1 MYRDKLLT
9 TFRNLNLKFE
19 GLTELLEDRNLLLK
33 ILMQKEMREDFLL
46 SERLQSLD
54 EVGGY
59 DVKAMT
65 RNVDLSPVNEMVP
78 PLDIKQE
85 KDDEGEVP
93 FKDGGAVGIQ
103 PIVDISAESL
113 GTEPSPAGETYQSLE
128 DSGGIVP
135 LDGAAKAIVED
146 FEVDKKFKKAFET
159 AMMLPSK
166 AAASSL
172 MDTMSKT
179 PSEGSGTTI
188 IKKNL
193 SVLQRAFKLP
203 TPEPTED
210 EQGDDDPFPRD
221 QAEEIAK
228 KRAEHEEAT
237 KPGAAYEA
245 NKGKGLLELGL
256 TWMMGKAQANQ
267 ANAKAQGQMV
277 PSVATGDPLVPD
289 FYTAPGYMPG
299 YIGDGGGEE
308 KKGFWGRLKSAGKK
322 AFDYTPMGMG
332 MKMFGAAKDKMKGI
346 TENPKVKGFL
356 GGVGKF
362 AKKAFKYTPLGM
374 AVGAGSSIIN
384 KIRGGD
390 QTNLNELT
398 EEVIAENDQKQ
409 KDILQAARN
418 PSPETVKPPS
428 PSGGLKPQGS
438 MDQGTSEAVPKIK
451 YSPYFDE
458 YTVTSQF

>member
-65 RNVDLSPVNEMVP
+65 RNVDLSPVNEMIP
-78 PLDIKQE
+78 PLNINQE

-128 DSGGIVP
+128 DSSGIVP

-166 AAASSL
+166 AAAASL

-179 PSEGSGTTI
+179 PSQGDGTSI

-193 SVLQRAFKLP
+193 SVLQSAFKLP

-210 EQGDDDPFPRD
+210 ESKSESEQLDP
-221 QAEEIAK
+221 EELKK
-228 KRAEHEEAT
+228 KRDDWAKSEEKEQEKDKSRNPFELGVKFLMT
-237 KPGAAYEA
+237 KAFSFMA
-245 NKGKGLLELGL
+245 NK
-256 TWMMGKAQANQ
+256 KAGGAM
-267 ANAKAQGQMV
+267 A
-277 PSVATGDPLVPD
+277 PSIATGDPFIPEPFPMMGYSGSLV
-289 FYTAPGYMPG
+289 
-299 YIGDGGGEE
+299 GDGENKG
-308 KKGFWGRLKSAGKK
+308 GFWNRLKSGAKK
-322 AFDYTPMGMG
+322 AFDYTPVGMG
-332 MKMFGAAKDKMKGI
+332 MKLFGKAKDKFNEMGGGDKLKGM
-346 TENPKVKGFL
+346 L
-356 GGVGKF
+356 GGIGNF

-398 EEVIAENDQKQ
+398 EEVIAENDSKQ
-409 KDILQAARN
+409 QEIIDAARN

-428 PSGGLKPQGS
+428 PSGGMQPQGS

>member
-166 AAASSL
+166 AAAASL
-172 MDTMSKT
+172 VDTMSKS
-179 PSEGSGTTI
+179 PSAGDGTTI

-193 SVLQRAFKLP
+193 SVLQSAFKLP

-210 EQGDDDPFPRD
+210 ETKSESEQLDP
-221 QAEEIAK
+221 EELKK
-228 KRAEHEEAT
+228 KRDDWAKSEEKEQEKDKSRNPFELGVKFLMT
-237 KPGAAYEA
+237 KAFSFMA
-245 NKGKGLLELGL
+245 NK
-256 TWMMGKAQANQ
+256 KAGGAM
-267 ANAKAQGQMV
+267 A
-277 PSVATGDPLVPD
+277 PSIATGDPFIPEPFPMMGYSGSLV
-289 FYTAPGYMPG
+289 
-299 YIGDGGGEE
+299 GDGENKG
-308 KKGFWGRLKSAGKK
+308 GFWNRLKSGAKK
-322 AFDYTPMGMG
+322 AFDYTPVGMG
-332 MKMFGAAKDKMKGI
+332 MKLFGKAKDKFNEMGGGDKLKGM
-346 TENPKVKGFL
+346 L
-356 GGVGKF
+356 GGIGNF

-409 KDILQAARN
+409 QDIINAARN

-428 PSGGLKPQGS
+428 PSGGMQPQGS

>member
-166 AAASSL
+166 AAAASL
-172 MDTMSKT
+172 MDTMSKS
-179 PSEGSGTTI
+179 PSAGDGTTI

-193 SVLQRAFKLP
+193 SVLQSAFKLP

-210 EQGDDDPFPRD
+210 ETKSESEQLDP
-221 QAEEIAK
+221 EELKK
-228 KRAEHEEAT
+228 KRDDWAKSEEKEQEKDKSRNPFELGVKFLMT
-237 KPGAAYEA
+237 KAFSFMA
-245 NKGKGLLELGL
+245 NK
-256 TWMMGKAQANQ
+256 KAGGAM
-267 ANAKAQGQMV
+267 A
-277 PSVATGDPLVPD
+277 PSIATGDPFIPEPFPMMGYSGSLV
-289 FYTAPGYMPG
+289 
-299 YIGDGGGEE
+299 GDGENKG
-308 KKGFWGRLKSAGKK
+308 GFWNRLKSGAKK
-322 AFDYTPMGMG
+322 AFDYTPVGMG
-332 MKMFGAAKDKMKGI
+332 MKLFGKAKDKFNEMGGGDKLKGM
-346 TENPKVKGFL
+346 L
-356 GGVGKF
+356 GGIGNF

-409 KDILQAARN
+409 QDLIHAARN

-428 PSGGLKPQGS
+428 PSGGMQPQGS

>member
-78 PLDIKQE
+78 PLNIKQE

-128 DSGGIVP
+128 DSSGIVP

-146 FEVDKKFKKAFET
+146 FEVDKKFKKSFET

-166 AAASSL
+166 AAAASL
-172 MDTMSKT
+172 MDTMSKS
-179 PSEGSGTTI
+179 PSAGDGTTI

-193 SVLQRAFKLP
+193 SVLQSAFKLP

-210 EQGDDDPFPRD
+210 ETKSESEQLDP
-221 QAEEIAK
+221 EELKK
-228 KRAEHEEAT
+228 KRADWKKTEDKEKE
-237 KPGAAYEA
+237 KDKSRSP
-245 NKGKGLLELGL
+245 LELGIKIL
-256 TWMMGKAQANQ
+256 MTKAFSAK
-267 ANAKAQGQMV
+267 ANAKAGGAMA
-277 PSVATGDPLVPD
+277 PSIATGDPLIPEP
-289 FYTAPGYMPG
+289 FPMMGYSGSMV
-299 YIGDGGGEE
+299 GDGEGNKG
-308 KKGFWGRLKSAGKK
+308 GFWNRLKSGAKK
-322 AFDYTPMGMG
+322 ALDFTPVGMG
-332 MKMFGAAKDKMKGI
+332 MKLFGKAKDKFNEMGGGDKLKGM
-346 TENPKVKGFL
+346 L
-356 GGVGKF
+356 GGIGNF

-374 AVGAGSSIIN
+374 AAGGVSSIIN

-398 EEVIAENDQKQ
+398 EEVIAENDSKQ
-409 KDILQAARN
+409 QEILDAARN

-428 PSGGLKPQGS
+428 PSGGMSPQGS
-438 MDQGTSEAVPKIK
+438 MDQGSSEAVPKVK

>member
-1 MYRDKLLT
+1 MYRDKLST
-9 TFRNLNLKFE
+9 TINNLNQKFD
-19 GLTELLEDRNLLLK
+19 GLAELLENRNALLK
-33 ILMQKEMREDFLL
+33 VLMNKEMREDFLL

-59 DVKAMT
+59 DVKAMN
-65 RNVDLSPVNEMVP
+65 RNVDLSPVNEMMP
-78 PLDIKQE
+78 PMDIRQPG
-85 KDDEGEVP
+85 DSEGEVP
-93 FKDGGAVGIQ
+93 FKEGGAVGIQ
-103 PIVDISAESL
+103 PIIDISAESL
-113 GTEPSPAGETYQSLE
+113 GTEASPAGETYQSLE
-128 DSGGIVP
+128 DSGAIVP
-135 LDGAAKAIVED
+135 IEQSAKAIVED
-146 FEVDKKFKKAFET
+146 FEIDKKFKKAFET

-166 AAASSL
+166 AAAASL

-179 PSEGSGTTI
+179 PSQGEGTTI

-193 SVLQRAFKLP
+193 SVMQSAFKLP

-210 EQGDDDPFPRD
+210 EQDDDPFPRD

-228 KRAEHEEAT
+228 AREKHEEE
-237 KPGAAYEA
+237 KQDPYEA

-256 TWMMGKAQANQ
+256 TWLMGKAQANE
-267 ANAKAQGQMV
+267 ANAKAQGQMI

-308 KKGFWGRLKSAGKK
+308 QKGFWGRLKSAGKK

-332 MKMFGAAKDKMKGI
+332 MKMFGAAKDKMKNI

-356 GGVGKF
+356 GGVGNF

-374 AVGAGSSIIN
+374 AAGGIGSLVN
-384 KIRGGD
+384 RIRGGD

-398 EEVIAENDQKQ
+398 ENVLSESDARQQE
-409 KDILQAARN
+409 ILDNARN
-418 PSPETVKPPS
+418 QVGEKPEMPMTGSPNAP
-428 PSGGLKPQGS
+428 GGGS
-438 MDQGTSEAVPKIK
+438 MDQGSDEAIPKIK

>member
-166 AAASSL
+166 AAAASL
-172 MDTMSKT
+172 MDTMSKS
-179 PSEGSGTTI
+179 PSAGDGTTI

-193 SVLQRAFKLP
+193 SVLQSAFKLP

-210 EQGDDDPFPRD
+210 ETKSESEQLDP
-221 QAEEIAK
+221 EELKK
-228 KRAEHEEAT
+228 KRDDWKKTEDKEKE
-237 KPGAAYEA
+237 KDKSRSP
-245 NKGKGLLELGL
+245 LELGVKFL
-256 TWMMGKAQANQ
+256 MTKAFSFMANK
-267 ANAKAQGQMV
+267 KAGGAMA
-277 PSVATGDPLVPD
+277 PSIATGDPFIPEPFPMMGYSGSLV
-289 FYTAPGYMPG
+289 
-299 YIGDGGGEE
+299 GDGENKG
-308 KKGFWGRLKSAGKK
+308 GFWNRLKSGAKK
-322 AFDYTPMGMG
+322 AFDYTPVGMG
-332 MKMFGAAKDKMKGI
+332 MKLFGKAKDKFNEMGGGDKLKGM
-346 TENPKVKGFL
+346 L
-356 GGVGKF
+356 GGIGNF

-409 KDILQAARN
+409 QDIINAARN

-428 PSGGLKPQGS
+428 PSGGMQPQGS

>member
-166 AAASSL
+166 AAAASL
-172 MDTMSKT
+172 MDTMSKS
-179 PSEGSGTTI
+179 PSAGDGTTI

-193 SVLQRAFKLP
+193 SVLQSAFKLP

-210 EQGDDDPFPRD
+210 ETKSESEQLDP
-221 QAEEIAK
+221 EELKK
-228 KRAEHEEAT
+228 KRDDWAKSEEKEQEKDKSRNPFELGVKFLMT
-237 KPGAAYEA
+237 KAFSFMA
-245 NKGKGLLELGL
+245 NK
-256 TWMMGKAQANQ
+256 KAGGAM
-267 ANAKAQGQMV
+267 A
-277 PSVATGDPLVPD
+277 PSIATGDPFIPEPFPMMGYSGSLV
-289 FYTAPGYMPG
+289 
-299 YIGDGGGEE
+299 GDGENKG
-308 KKGFWGRLKSAGKK
+308 GFWNRLKSGAKK
-322 AFDYTPMGMG
+322 AFDYTPVGMG
-332 MKMFGAAKDKMKGI
+332 MKLFGKAKDKFNEMGGGDKLKGM
-346 TENPKVKGFL
+346 L
-356 GGVGKF
+356 GGIGNF

-409 KDILQAARN
+409 QDIINAARN

-428 PSGGLKPQGS
+428 PSGGMQPQGS

>member
-9 TFRNLNLKFE
+9 TFRNVNAKFD
-19 GLTELLEDRNLLLK
+19 GLAELLDNREILLK
-33 ILMQKEMREDFLL
+33 MLMRKEMREDFLL

-59 DVKAMT
+59 NVKAMN
-65 RNVDLSPVNEMVP
+65 RNVDLSPVNEMMP
-78 PLDIKQE
+78 PLNIKTG
-85 KDDEGEVP
+85 DDEGEVP
-93 FKDGGAVGIQ
+93 FKDGGAVGIN
-103 PIVDISAESL
+103 PIIDISAESL
-113 GTEPSPAGETYQSLE
+113 GTEASPDGESYQSLE
-128 DSGGIVP
+128 DSGALVP
-135 LDGAAKAIVED
+135 IEKSANAIVED

-166 AAASSL
+166 AAAASL

-179 PSEGSGTTI
+179 PSKGDGTTI

-193 SVLQRAFKLP
+193 SIMQSAFKLP

-228 KRAEHEEAT
+228 ARAEHEEAN

-256 TWMMGKAQANQ
+256 TWMMGKAQENQ
-267 ANAKAQGQMV
+267 ANAKAGGAIA

-289 FYTAPGYMPG
+289 FYSAPGYMPG
-299 YIGDGGGEE
+299 YIGDGEE
-308 KKGFWGRLKSAGKK
+308 KKGFWGRLKSGAKK
-322 AFDYTPMGMG
+322 AFDMTPMGMG
-332 MKMFGAAKDKMKGI
+332 MKMVGAAKDKLKNI
-346 TENPKVKGFL
+346 TENPKVQGFL
-356 GGVGKF
+356 GGIGNF

-374 AVGAGSSIIN
+374 AAGGIGSIVN
-384 KIRGGD
+384 RIRGGD

-398 EEVIAENDQKQ
+398 ENVLSESDARQQEILDNARNQIAEQPQ
-409 KDILQAARN
+409 M
-418 PSPETVKPPS
+418 PMTGSPNAP
-428 PSGGLKPQGS
+428 GGGS
-438 MDQGTSEAVPKIK
+438 MDQGSDEAIPKIK

>member
-78 PLDIKQE
+78 PLNIKQE

-128 DSGGIVP
+128 DSSGIVP

-146 FEVDKKFKKAFET
+146 FEVDKKFKKSFET

-166 AAASSL
+166 AAAASL
-172 MDTMSKT
+172 MDTMSKS
-179 PSEGSGTTI
+179 PSAGDGTTI

-193 SVLQRAFKLP
+193 SVLQSAFKLP

-210 EQGDDDPFPRD
+210 ETKSESEQLDP
-221 QAEEIAK
+221 EELKK
-228 KRAEHEEAT
+228 KRADWKKTEDKEKE
-237 KPGAAYEA
+237 KDKSRSP
-245 NKGKGLLELGL
+245 LELGIKIL
-256 TWMMGKAQANQ
+256 MTKAFSAK
-267 ANAKAQGQMV
+267 ANAKAGGAMA
-277 PSVATGDPLVPD
+277 PSIATGDPLIPEP
-289 FYTAPGYMPG
+289 FPMMGYSGSMV
-299 YIGDGGGEE
+299 GDGEGNKG
-308 KKGFWGRLKSAGKK
+308 GFWNRLKSGAKK
-322 AFDYTPMGMG
+322 ALDFTPVGMG
-332 MKMFGAAKDKMKGI
+332 MKLFGKAKDKFNEMGGGDKLKGM
-346 TENPKVKGFL
+346 L
-356 GGVGKF
+356 GGIGNF

-374 AVGAGSSIIN
+374 AAGGVSSIIN

-398 EEVIAENDQKQ
+398 EEVIAENDSKQ
-409 KDILQAARN
+409 QEILDAARN
-418 PSPETVKPPS
+418 PSPETVQPPS
-428 PSGGLKPQGS
+428 PSGGMSPQGS
-438 MDQGTSEAVPKIK
+438 MDQGSSEAVPKVK

>member
-166 AAASSL
+166 AAAASL
-172 MDTMSKT
+172 MDTMSKS
-179 PSEGSGTTI
+179 PSAGDGTTI

-193 SVLQRAFKLP
+193 SVLQSAFKLP

-210 EQGDDDPFPRD
+210 ETKSESEQLDP
-221 QAEEIAK
+221 EELKK
-228 KRAEHEEAT
+228 KRDDWAKSEEKEQEKDKSRNPFELGVKFLMT
-237 KPGAAYEA
+237 KAFSFMA
-245 NKGKGLLELGL
+245 NK
-256 TWMMGKAQANQ
+256 KAGGAM
-267 ANAKAQGQMV
+267 A
-277 PSVATGDPLVPD
+277 PSIATGDPFIPEPFPMMGYSGSLV
-289 FYTAPGYMPG
+289 
-299 YIGDGGGEE
+299 GDGENKG
-308 KKGFWGRLKSAGKK
+308 GFWNRLKSGAKK
-322 AFDYTPMGMG
+322 AFDYTPVGMG
-332 MKMFGAAKDKMKGI
+332 MKLFGKAKDKFNEMGGGDKLKGM
-346 TENPKVKGFL
+346 L
-356 GGVGKF
+356 GGIGNF

-409 KDILQAARN
+409 QDLIHAARN

-428 PSGGLKPQGS
+428 PSGGMSPQGS
-438 MDQGTSEAVPKIK
+438 MDQGSSEAVPKVK

>member
-9 TFRNLNLKFE
+9 TFRNVNAKFD
-19 GLTELLEDRNLLLK
+19 GLAELLDNREILLK
-33 ILMQKEMREDFLL
+33 MLMRKEMREDFLL

-59 DVKAMT
+59 NVKAMN
-65 RNVDLSPVNEMVP
+65 RNVDLSPVNEMMP
-78 PLDIKQE
+78 PLNIKTG
-85 KDDEGEVP
+85 DDEGEVP
-93 FKDGGAVGIQ
+93 FKDGGAVGIN
-103 PIVDISAESL
+103 PIIDISAESL
-113 GTEPSPAGETYQSLE
+113 GTEASPAGETYQSLE
-128 DSGGIVP
+128 DSGAIVP
-135 LDGAAKAIVED
+135 IEQSAKAIVED
-146 FEVDKKFKKAFET
+146 FEIDKKFKKAFET

-166 AAASSL
+166 AAAASL

-179 PSEGSGTTI
+179 PSKGDGTTI

-193 SVLQRAFKLP
+193 SIMQSAFKLP

-228 KRAEHEEAT
+228 ARAEHEEAN

-256 TWMMGKAQANQ
+256 TWMMGKAQENQ
-267 ANAKAQGQMV
+267 ANAKAGGAIA

-289 FYTAPGYMPG
+289 FYSAPGYMPG
-299 YIGDGGGEE
+299 YIGDGEE
-308 KKGFWGRLKSAGKK
+308 KKGFWGRLKSGAKK
-322 AFDYTPMGMG
+322 AFDMTPMGMG
-332 MKMFGAAKDKMKGI
+332 MKMFGAAKDKLKNI
-346 TENPKVKGFL
+346 TENPKVQGFL
-356 GGVGKF
+356 GGIGNF

-374 AVGAGSSIIN
+374 AAGGIGSIVN
-384 KIRGGD
+384 RIRGGD

-398 EEVIAENDQKQ
+398 ENVLSESDARQQEILDNARNQIAEQPQ
-409 KDILQAARN
+409 M
-418 PSPETVKPPS
+418 PMTGSPNAP
-428 PSGGLKPQGS
+428 GGGS
-438 MDQGTSEAVPKIK
+438 MDQGSDEAIPKIK

>member
-93 FKDGGAVGIQ
+93 FKEGGAVGIQ

-113 GTEPSPAGETYQSLE
+113 GTEESPEGETYQSLE
-128 DSGGIVP
+128 DSSGIVP

-146 FEVDKKFKKAFET
+146 FEVDKKFKKAFQL

-166 AAASSL
+166 AAAASL

-179 PSEGSGTTI
+179 PSKGDGTTI

-193 SVLQRAFKLP
+193 SVMQSAFKLP

-210 EQGDDDPFPRD
+210 EQDDDPFPRD

-228 KRAEHEEAT
+228 AREKHEEE
-237 KPGAAYEA
+237 KEDPYEA

-256 TWMMGKAQANQ
+256 TWLMGKAQANE
-267 ANAKAQGQMV
+267 ANAKAQGQII

-289 FYTAPGYMPG
+289 FYSAPGYMPG
-299 YIGDGGGEE
+299 YVGDGEE

-322 AFDYTPMGMG
+322 AFDMTPMGMG
-332 MKMFGAAKDKMKGI
+332 VKMFGAAKDKMKNI

-356 GGVGKF
+356 GGVGNF

-374 AVGAGSSIIN
+374 AAGGIGSLIN
-384 KIRGGD
+384 NIRGGD

-398 EEVIAENDQKQ
+398 ENVLSESDARQQEIIDN
-409 KDILQAARN
+409 ARN
-418 PSPETVKPPS
+418 QVGE
-428 PSGGLKPQGS
+428 KPQMPMTGSPNAPGGGS
-438 MDQGTSEAVPKIK
+438 MDQGSDEAIPKIK

>member
-166 AAASSL
+166 AAAASL

-179 PSEGSGTTI
+179 PSQGEGTTV

-193 SVLQRAFKLP
+193 SVLQSAFKLP

-210 EQGDDDPFPRD
+210 ETKSESEQLDP
-221 QAEEIAK
+221 EELKK
-228 KRAEHEEAT
+228 KRDDWKKTEEEE
-237 KPGAAYEA
+237 KEKD
-245 NKGKGLLELGL
+245 KGKNPFELGL
-256 TWMMGKAQANQ
+256 KILMTKAFSAR
-267 ANAKAQGQMV
+267 ANAKAGGAIA
-277 PSVATGDPLVPD
+277 PSVATGDPLIPD
-289 FYTAPGYMPG
+289 FFTAPGYMPG
-299 YIGDGGGEE
+299 YIGDGKENKG
-308 KKGFWGRLKSAGKK
+308 GFWNRIKSGAKK
-322 AFDYTPMGMG
+322 AFDMTPMGMG
-332 MKMFGAAKDKMKGI
+332 VKMLGAAKDKFKNVMQ
-346 TENPKVKGFL
+346 NDKVKGFL
-356 GGVGKF
+356 GGVGNF

-374 AVGAGSSIIN
+374 AVGAGTSIVN
-384 KIRGGD
+384 RIRGGD

-398 EEVIAENDQKQ
+398 ENVMAEQEAKVQEEKN
-409 KDILQAARN
+409 LALN
-418 PSPETVKPPS
+418 PVTQNLRDPAPVPMNTGS
-428 PSGGLKPQGS
+428 GS
-438 MDQGTSEAVPKIK
+438 MDQGGGDAIPKIK

>member
-78 PLDIKQE
+78 PLNIKQE

-93 FKDGGAVGIQ
+93 FKEGGAVGIQ

-113 GTEPSPAGETYQSLE
+113 GTEESPEGETYQSLE
-128 DSGGIVP
+128 DSSGIVP

-166 AAASSL
+166 AAAASL

-179 PSEGSGTTI
+179 PSQGDGTSI

-193 SVLQRAFKLP
+193 SVLQSAFKLP

-210 EQGDDDPFPRD
+210 ETKSESEQLDP
-221 QAEEIAK
+221 EELKK
-228 KRAEHEEAT
+228 KRDDWAKSEEKEQEKDKSRNPFELGVKFLMT
-237 KPGAAYEA
+237 KAFSFMA
-245 NKGKGLLELGL
+245 NK
-256 TWMMGKAQANQ
+256 KAGGAM
-267 ANAKAQGQMV
+267 A
-277 PSVATGDPLVPD
+277 PSIATGDPFIPEPFPMMGYSGSLV
-289 FYTAPGYMPG
+289 
-299 YIGDGGGEE
+299 GDGENKG
-308 KKGFWGRLKSAGKK
+308 GFWNRLKSGAKK
-322 AFDYTPMGMG
+322 AFDYTPVGMG
-332 MKMFGAAKDKMKGI
+332 MKLFGKAKDKFNEMGGGDKLKGM
-346 TENPKVKGFL
+346 L
-356 GGVGKF
+356 GGIGNF

-409 KDILQAARN
+409 QDILHAARN
-418 PSPETVKPPS
+418 PTPETVKPPS
-428 PSGGLKPQGS
+428 PSGGMSPQGS
-438 MDQGTSEAVPKIK
+438 MDQGSSEAVPKVK

>member
-9 TFRNLNLKFE
+9 TFRNVNAKFD
-19 GLTELLEDRNLLLK
+19 GLAELLDNREILLK
-33 ILMQKEMREDFLL
+33 MLMRKEMREDFLL

-59 DVKAMT
+59 NVKAMN
-65 RNVDLSPVNEMVP
+65 RNVDLSPVNEMMP
-78 PLDIKQE
+78 PLNIKTG
-85 KDDEGEVP
+85 DDEGEVP
-93 FKDGGAVGIQ
+93 FKDGGAVGIN
-103 PIVDISAESL
+103 PIIDISAESL
-113 GTEPSPAGETYQSLE
+113 GTEASPDGESYQSLE
-128 DSGGIVP
+128 DSGALVP
-135 LDGAAKAIVED
+135 IEKSANAIVED

-179 PSEGSGTTI
+179 PSKGDGTTI

-193 SVLQRAFKLP
+193 SIMQSAFKLP

-228 KRAEHEEAT
+228 ARAEHEEAN

-256 TWMMGKAQANQ
+256 TWMMGKAQENQ
-267 ANAKAQGQMV
+267 ANAKAGGAIA

-289 FYTAPGYMPG
+289 FYSAPGYMPG
-299 YIGDGGGEE
+299 YIGDGEE
-308 KKGFWGRLKSAGKK
+308 KKGFWGRLKSGAKK
-322 AFDYTPMGMG
+322 AFDMTPMGMG
-332 MKMFGAAKDKMKGI
+332 MKMFGAAKDKLKNI
-346 TENPKVKGFL
+346 TENPKVQGFL
-356 GGVGKF
+356 GGIGNF

-374 AVGAGSSIIN
+374 AAGGIGSIVN
-384 KIRGGD
+384 RIRGGD

-398 EEVIAENDQKQ
+398 ENVLSESDARQQEILDNARNQIAEQPQ
-409 KDILQAARN
+409 M
-418 PSPETVKPPS
+418 PMTGSPNAP
-428 PSGGLKPQGS
+428 GGGS
-438 MDQGTSEAVPKIK
+438 MDQGSDEAIPKIK

>member
-1 MYRDKLLT
+1 MYRDKLST
-9 TFRNLNLKFE
+9 TINNLNQKFD
-19 GLTELLEDRNLLLK
+19 GLAELLDNRNTILK
-33 ILMQKEMREDFLL
+33 MLTNKEMREDFLL

-166 AAASSL
+166 AAAASL

-179 PSEGSGTTI
+179 PSQGEGTTI

-193 SVLQRAFKLP
+193 SVMQSAFKLP

-210 EQGDDDPFPRD
+210 ETKSESEQLDP
-221 QAEEIAK
+221 EELKK
-228 KRAEHEEAT
+228 KRDDWKKTEDEE
-237 KPGAAYEA
+237 KEKD
-245 NKGKGLLELGL
+245 KGRNPFELGL
-256 TWMMGKAQANQ
+256 KILMTKAFSAK
-267 ANAKAQGQMV
+267 ANAEAGGAITQ
-277 PSVATGDPLVPD
+277 SVATGDPLIPEP
-289 FYTAPGYMPG
+289 FPMMGYSGSMV
-299 YIGDGGGEE
+299 GDGEGG
-308 KKGFWGRLKSAGKK
+308 KKGFWSRLKSGAKK
-322 AFDYTPMGMG
+322 AFDMTPMGMG
-332 MKMFGAAKDKMKGI
+332 VKMLGAAKDKFQNVMQ
-346 TENPKVKGFL
+346 NDKVKGFL
-356 GGVGKF
+356 GGVGNF

-374 AVGAGSSIIN
+374 AVGAGTSIIN
-384 KIRGGD
+384 QIRGGD

-398 EEVIAENDQKQ
+398 ENVIQEQDAKVQAQ
-409 KDILQAARN
+409 KDIAFN
-418 PSPETVKPPS
+418 PIPQELRKPRKPS
-428 PSGGLKPQGS
+428 PSKSTS
-438 MDQGTSEAVPKIK
+438 MDQGGSEAIPKIK

>member
-166 AAASSL
+166 AAAASL
-172 MDTMSKT
+172 MDTMSKS
-179 PSEGSGTTI
+179 PSAGDGTTI

-193 SVLQRAFKLP
+193 SVLQSAFKLP

-210 EQGDDDPFPRD
+210 ETKSESEQLDP
-221 QAEEIAK
+221 EELKK
-228 KRAEHEEAT
+228 KRDDWAKSEEKEQEKDKSRNPFELGVKFLMT
-237 KPGAAYEA
+237 KAFSFMA
-245 NKGKGLLELGL
+245 NK
-256 TWMMGKAQANQ
+256 KAGGAM
-267 ANAKAQGQMV
+267 A
-277 PSVATGDPLVPD
+277 PSIATGDPFIPEPFPMMGYSGSLV
-289 FYTAPGYMPG
+289 
-299 YIGDGGGEE
+299 GDGENKG
-308 KKGFWGRLKSAGKK
+308 GFWNRLKSGAKK
-322 AFDYTPMGMG
+322 AFDYTPVGMG
-332 MKMFGAAKDKMKGI
+332 MKLFGKAKDKFNEMGGGDKLKGM
-346 TENPKVKGFL
+346 L
-356 GGVGKF
+356 GGIGNF

-409 KDILQAARN
+409 QDILQAARN

-428 PSGGLKPQGS
+428 PSGGMSPQGS
-438 MDQGTSEAVPKIK
+438 MDQGSSEAVPKVK

>member
-1 MYRDKLLT
+1 MYRDKLST
-9 TFRNLNLKFE
+9 TINNLNQKFD
-19 GLTELLEDRNLLLK
+19 GLAELLENRNALLK
-33 ILMQKEMREDFLL
+33 VLMNKEMREDFLL

-65 RNVDLSPVNEMVP
+65 RNVDLSPVNEMIP
-78 PLDIKQE
+78 PLNINQE

-128 DSGGIVP
+128 DSSGIVP

-166 AAASSL
+166 AAAASL

-179 PSEGSGTTI
+179 PSQGDGTTI

-193 SVLQRAFKLP
+193 SVLQSAFKLP

-210 EQGDDDPFPRD
+210 ESKSESEQLDP
-221 QAEEIAK
+221 EELKK
-228 KRAEHEEAT
+228 KRDDWAKTEE
-237 KPGAAYEA
+237 KEKEKDQSKNPF
-245 NKGKGLLELGL
+245 ELGL
-256 TWMMGKAQANQ
+256 KILLTKGFSAR
-267 ANAKAQGQMV
+267 ANAKAGGAIA
-277 PSVATGDPLVPD
+277 PSVATGDPFIPEP
-289 FYTAPGYMPG
+289 FPMMGYSGSMV
-299 YIGDGGGEE
+299 GDGEGK
-308 KKGFWGRLKSAGKK
+308 KKGFWGRLKSGAKK

-332 MKMFGAAKDKMKGI
+332 MKMMGAAKDKFKNVMQ
-346 TENPKVKGFL
+346 NDKVKGFL
-356 GGVGKF
+356 GGVGNF

-374 AVGAGSSIIN
+374 AVGAGTSIIN

-390 QTNLNELT
+390 KTNLNELT
-398 EEVIAENDQKQ
+398 ENVIQEQDAKLQEE
-409 KDILQAARN
+409 KDLAFN
-418 PSPETVKPPS
+418 PLTNTPRPPT
-428 PSGGLKPQGS
+428 PTPMNTGNP
-438 MDQGTSEAVPKIK
+438 MDQGSGEAIPKIK

>member
-65 RNVDLSPVNEMVP
+65 RNVDLSPVNEMIP
-78 PLDIKQE
+78 PLNINQE

-128 DSGGIVP
+128 DSSGIVP

-166 AAASSL
+166 AAAASL

-179 PSEGSGTTI
+179 PSQGEGTTV

-193 SVLQRAFKLP
+193 SVLQSAFKLP

-210 EQGDDDPFPRD
+210 ESKSESEQLDP
-221 QAEEIAK
+221 EELKK
-228 KRAEHEEAT
+228 KRDDWAKSEEKEQEKDKSRNPFELGVKFLMT
-237 KPGAAYEA
+237 KAFSFMA
-245 NKGKGLLELGL
+245 NK
-256 TWMMGKAQANQ
+256 KAGGAM
-267 ANAKAQGQMV
+267 A
-277 PSVATGDPLVPD
+277 PSIATGDPFIPEPFPMMGYSGSLV
-289 FYTAPGYMPG
+289 
-299 YIGDGGGEE
+299 GDGENKG
-308 KKGFWGRLKSAGKK
+308 GFWNRLKSGAKK
-322 AFDYTPMGMG
+322 AFDYTPVGMG
-332 MKMFGAAKDKMKGI
+332 MKLFGKAKDKFNEMGGGDKLKGM
-346 TENPKVKGFL
+346 L
-356 GGVGKF
+356 GGIGNF

-409 KDILQAARN
+409 QDIINAARN

-428 PSGGLKPQGS
+428 PSGGMQPQGS